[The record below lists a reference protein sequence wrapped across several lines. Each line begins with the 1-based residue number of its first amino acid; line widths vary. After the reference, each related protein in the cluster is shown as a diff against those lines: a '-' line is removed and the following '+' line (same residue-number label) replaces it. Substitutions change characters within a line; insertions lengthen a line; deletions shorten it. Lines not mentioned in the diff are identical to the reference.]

1 MLKRKE
7 KAEGAGKMS
16 QRGGS
21 NSPEEGKKRS
31 GKETAGLVRRFI
43 HYYKPHK
50 KLFFLDMGAS
60 VLVSLIGV
68 VYPIITRTMLNTLI
82 PEKNYRMIVILG
94 VTLLALYFAKMM
106 LNYFIQYKGHMMG
119 VYMQAQM
126 RSDMFDHLEKLPYS
140 FYDHHETGKIMSRMT
155 NDLFDV
161 SELAHHGPENI
172 IISVLSIVI
181 SFTYLMSIN
190 VWLTLIIFACV
201 PFLVVISWSL
211 RKKMRKAFR
220 DTRSAMADINASL
233 ENSISG
239 IRVTKAFTNADK
251 EREKFEEG
259 NRKFKIARKDS
270 YSAMGRFHSGNTFV
284 TDVFNVVVLI
294 AGGFFLYNGQI
305 QFGDYSAFIVS
316 INMFIGPVMTLINFM
331 ESFENG
337 VTGFE
342 RFCEIMDAEPERD
355 AECAEP
361 AGQLE
366 GHIEFRD
373 VSYAYDDDKRVL
385 RHVSLDIGKGKKFAL
400 VGPSGGGKTTICHL
414 IPHFYDVVSGEI
426 LLDGREIHTLTL
438 ESLRKNIGIVQQ
450 DIYLFNDTMRENI
463 RYGKPDATEEEI
475 IEAAKRANIHDY
487 IMTLPSGYDTNI
499 GERGVRLS
507 GGQKQ
512 RLSIARVFLKNPPI
526 LILDEAT
533 SALDNTTEIL
543 IQNALDELCVGRTT
557 LVVAHRLSTIK
568 NADEI
573 AVVDDGRIIEQGSH
587 EELIRQDGVYRKLYD
602 LQFRDQDTL

>member
-50 KLFFLDMGAS
+50 KLFFMDMGAS

-499 GERGVRLS
+499 GERGVRLR